1 MSKLIWLDGSY
12 KVAAAPRARKRAE
25 PRCAA
30 AAPPLLQSLPLAPAG
45 QAGLHE
51 CTRLLKPSEG
61 KLSWALACY
70 RMYMVRIAISSVAQ
84 RSPVLFQLL
93 VDRIALLGEGSVCE
107 VLGIFL
113 EVDEDVDRA
122 AADEDDAGFGI
133 GIRLPP
139 VEA

>member
-1 MSKLIWLDGSY
+1 MP
-12 KVAAAPRARKRAE
+12 AA
-25 PRCAA
+25 
-30 AAPPLLQSLPLAPAG
+30 
-45 QAGLHE
+45 
-51 CTRLLKPSEG
+51 
-61 KLSWALACY
+61 ACY

-93 VDRIALLGEGSVCE
+93 VDRIALLGEGSDCE

-113 EVDEDVDRA
+113 EVDEDIDRA

-139 VEA
+139 VEAQSEALAAVFQCQQCRSLPVGGIGWWQRLVVLGLQVD